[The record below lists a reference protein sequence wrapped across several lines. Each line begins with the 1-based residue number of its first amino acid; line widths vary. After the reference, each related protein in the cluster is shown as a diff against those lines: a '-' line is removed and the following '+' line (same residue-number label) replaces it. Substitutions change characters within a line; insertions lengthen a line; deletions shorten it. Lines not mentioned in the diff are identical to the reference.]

1 MLGDFQA
8 YRRAALTLL
17 EGAFH
22 LFQQV
27 FGFVLVNEHVG
38 VAGDAEKERLAQCI
52 ALKQAGA
59 IGGDDVF

>member
-8 YRRAALTLL
+8 YSRAALTLL

-27 FGFVLVNEHVG
+27 FGFVLVDEHVG
-38 VAGDAEKERLAQCI
+38 IARDAEEERLTQSI

-59 IGGDDVF
+59 VGGDDIL